1 MSKAKIYNVREARAS
16 LPQMIDEV
24 LGGEHVIVRRATDG
38 AEVELVPRL
47 GARVA
52 GRYKDRIRFAADAFE
67 PLSEDELAHWEGGN

>member
-1 MSKAKIYNVREARAS
+1 MPKAKVYNVREARAR
-16 LPQMIDEV
+16 LPQVIDEV

-52 GRYKDRIRFAADAFE
+52 GRYKGRIHFAPDAFE
-67 PLSEDELAHWEGGN
+67 PLDEGELALWEDGG